1 MHVRPAAPASAHL
14 PPHLPPHLEPTL
26 DRPGAPRAAARAAA
40 GGPASLAGLAACVE
54 DVGAAAARPVDGPPD
69 PLEHAALRAR
79 LARSASSLPPAMRA
93 AVAEPL
99 LAALDRLG
107 ARGFARLLASD
118 PDRAGPARL
127 LLDLAQAV
135 LQRGEGYQARATA
148 AFQEVVWD
156 LYDGFLSA
164 EARRGVR
171 PPEGGAL
178 PPLVRWGEA
187 GTGPYTWPV
196 TATASLGV
204 AAPVVSLPASHATGG
219 LLGWA
224 ALAHETVGHDLLEAD
239 RGLREELTRA
249 VREALAA
256 AGTAPP
262 LVDYW
267 AARLE
272 ESASDVLGVLNM
284 GPAAA
289 VGLTGYFR
297 GVLGVTTG
305 QAALRGDGDAQDP
318 HPADLA
324 RAWLAAE
331 TVRLLPLEGAG
342 RWADR
347 LVAEADRDAPRVLH
361 LGEVAVTPGVAKD
374 AAAAVARAIAGTRLR
389 ALEGRA
395 LSEVQA
401 WGDRDEAVAAGLRP
415 ALAGDR
421 GARGDV
427 PSGWLSGAYAA
438 HVVAAAVYQAVGGAT
453 PPAEVQARMVALLA
467 EMHRHNPAWAP
478 VRAAA

>member
-1 MHVRPAAPASAHL
+1 MHVHPAALASAASRL
-14 PPHLPPHLEPTL
+14 QPDPEPAL
-26 DRPGAPRAAARAAA
+26 ARPDAPRLAAA
-40 GGPASLAGLAACVE
+40 GRAAGDPRALAGLAACVE
-54 DVGAAAARPVDGPPD
+54 DVSAAAARPVDAPPD
-69 PLEHAALRAR
+69 PLQHAALRAR
-79 LARSASSLPPAMRA
+79 LARAAAALPAAVRG

-107 ARGFARLLASD
+107 AGGFARLLAGD
-118 PDRAGPARL
+118 PDREGPARL

-171 PPEGGAL
+171 PPERGAL
-178 PPLVRWGEA
+178 PPLVRWGDA
-187 GTGPYTWPV
+187 GSGPYTWPV

-204 AAPVVSLPASHATGG
+204 AAPLVSLPAANAAGG
-219 LLGWA
+219 LLAWA

-249 VREALAA
+249 VQRELAA
-256 AGTAPP
+256 AGAPPP

-289 VGLTGYFR
+289 IGLTGYFR
-297 GVLGVTTG
+297 GVLGVLTG
-305 QAALRGDGDAQDP
+305 RAALRGDGDAADP

-331 TVRLLPLEGAG
+331 AVRLLPLSGAG

-347 LVAEADRDAPRVLH
+347 LVAEADRDAPGVLH
-361 LGEVAVTPGVAKD
+361 LGGVAVTPGVAKD

-389 ALEGRA
+389 ALEGRS
-395 LSEVQA
+395 LGEVQA
-401 WGDRDEAVAAGLRP
+401 WGDGDEAVAAALRL
-415 ALAGDR
+415 ALAGGR
-421 GARGDV
+421 APQGGV
-427 PSGWLSGAYAA
+427 EPGWLRGTYAA
-438 HVVAAAVYQAVGGAT
+438 HVVAAAVYQAAGGAT
-453 PPAEVQARMVALLA
+453 PPAQVQARMVALLA
-467 EMHRHNPAWAP
+467 EMHRQNPAWAP
-478 VRAAA
+478 ARQAA